1 MSLNKISKKMV
12 KTNSEYSNLR
22 KTHLEKFP
30 MCQAKVYNC
39 SLRSTDIHHMKGR
52 GKYHLDTS
60 TWLSVCRNCHD
71 WIEKHPDEAKELGYS
86 DTRY

>member
-1 MSLNKISKKMV
+1 MSLNKTSKKMS
-12 KTNSEYSNLR
+12 KINSDYSKLR
-22 KTHLEKFP
+22 KTFLESYP

-60 TWLSVCRNCHD
+60 TWLSVCRSCHD
-71 WIEKHPDEAKELGYS
+71 WIEKNPEEAKELNYS
-86 DTRY
+86 QSRL